1 MGNMNCVWST
11 ATWNSKY
18 MAQSH
23 TLKGNLHESGLNYNP
38 DQIHSVSVVTIEGF
52 NRNGM
57 RSILICNSTRI
68 HVNYP

>member
-23 TLKGNLHESGLNYNP
+23 TLKGSLHESGLNYNP
-38 DQIHSVSVVTIEGF
+38 DQIQFCFCCDHRGF
-52 NRNGM
+52 QQKRNE
-57 RSILICNSTRI
+57 IDPDL
-68 HVNYP
+68 